1 MNEKTGDMAGGRGTQ
16 MQEGQGG
23 QGGSVLSITPPHSL
37 PCLGVRRK
45 DKNLSLL
52 TSTPKLCL
60 PQPGVCA
67 FKAS

>member
-1 MNEKTGDMAGGRGTQ
+1 

-23 QGGSVLSITPPHSL
+23 QGGSVLSITPSHSL

-52 TSTPKLCL
+52 TSTPKLCS